1 LPVRLSVITDEISQD
16 FDRALEVCED
26 LGVRTV
32 ELRAIGG
39 ANVVSHDQSSLQRI
53 KATLDNRDF
62 EVCAISSPFLKCHLY
77 GNGTPQGAMHFAS
90 PASREEQWDVLERSL
105 SVARLLGAPV
115 VRAFSFWRVPDPASV
130 SEEVVKA
137 LAEAVERVQEAGLK
151 LALENEHECNVGTGA
166 EAGWILGRI
175 SSPSFGLVWDPGNE
189 AMMGSKPFPGG
200 YSHVRSR
207 VIHVHLKDVDD
218 EGNWTK
224 VGAGIIDY
232 PGQLR
237 ALAEDGYVGVL
248 SLETHYETADGG
260 LEGATRESV
269 AAIRALCEQAGVELS
284 S

>member
-1 LPVRLSVITDEISQD
+1 MRLSIITDEISQD
-16 FDRALEVCED
+16 LNRALEACED
-26 LGVRTV
+26 LGVKTV
-32 ELRAIGG
+32 ELRAIGS
-39 ANVVSHDQSSLQRI
+39 ANVVSHDRSSLQQI
-53 KATLDNRDF
+53 KTALEDKNFD
-62 EVCAISSPFLKCHLY
+62 VCAISSPFLKCHLY

-90 PASREEQWDVLERSL
+90 PASREEQWDVLDRSL

-115 VRAFSFWRVPDPASV
+115 ARAFSFWRVPDPASV
-130 SEEVVKA
+130 REEVVRA
-137 LAEAVERVQEAGLK
+137 LAEAVERAQEAGLK

-166 EAGWILGRI
+166 EAGWILDRI

-200 YSHVRSR
+200 YSHVRGR
-207 VIHVHLKDVDD
+207 VAHVHLKDVDD

-232 PGQLR
+232 VGQLR
-237 ALAEDGYVGVL
+237 ALAEDGYAGVL
-248 SLETHYETADGG
+248 SLETHYETPDGG

-269 AAIRALCEQAGVELS
+269 VAIRSLCEQAGVELS